1 MSVRLDANDHSV
13 AAKGAPDR
21 LACHAICKNGLSV
34 QQQTVRRCVTFVY
47 DRDGFWRVAAQ
58 MLYWFKKSGLGT
70 TLADV
75 QQMFYKFRSR
85 GMRLHYWP

>member
-1 MSVRLDANDHSV
+1 MLAGSNPMQEGCWYRRLTSG
-13 AAKGAPDR
+13 AA
-21 LACHAICKNGLSV
+21 
-34 QQQTVRRCVTFVY
+34 CV
-47 DRDGFWRVAAQ
+47 Q

-75 QQMFYKFRSR
+75 QQLFLKFRSR

>member
-1 MSVRLDANDHSV
+1 
-13 AAKGAPDR
+13 
-21 LACHAICKNGLSV
+21 
-34 QQQTVRRCVTFVY
+34 
-47 DRDGFWRVAAQ
+47 

-75 QQMFYKFRSR
+75 QQLFLEFRSR

>member
-1 MSVRLDANDHSV
+1 MRARQLRDHIRPGAMVDRCTAQTGSE
-13 AAKGAPDR
+13 AGYISDPDGAPPSH
-21 LACHAICKNGLSV
+21 ACVKQGYV
-34 QQQTVRRCVTFVY
+34 V
-47 DRDGFWRVAAQ
+47 AQ

-75 QQMFYKFRSR
+75 QQLFYKFRSR